1 MKKTYITPTLGLS
14 MFSADDIIT
23 TSAGAFA
30 NEVITELKKD
40 GGSLTLDSKTLD
52 ADTNITYIDMGI

>member
-1 MKKTYITPTLGLS
+1 

-30 NEVITELKKD
+30 NEVIDKIKT
-40 GGSLTLDSKTLD
+40 GGSTLTLDSKTLN